1 MNNRDRVDPYELGTA
16 IALGGAIGFAWLAFF
31 AWLGALNP

>member
-1 MNNRDRVDPYELGTA
+1 MNNGDRELDTA

-31 AWLGALNP
+31 AWLGA